1 MTEFGRASIH
11 TAALAGTS
19 TVPVEVQADIGLGL
33 PCFHIVGMADAAVL
47 EARQRVRS
55 AIRAAGYRFP
65 NASVVVNLAPAPLRK
80 HGTGF
85 DLPVATAILVATG
98 QLPAHTLDGCALVG
112 ELSLSGRIEPV
123 AGLLAHAC
131 AARDTGR
138 TLVGPPD
145 LMAYSGILPDL
156 TVRAASH
163 ISEIAHPSAAPAE
176 PSCSRSAH
184 SSAQPDMAEVV
195 GQHMAKR
202 TLEVAAAGGHNL
214 LMLGPPGSGKSML
227 ARRLTGLLPPLGMEQ
242 RLQTALVHSV
252 AGLDESAALLG
263 MRPFRDPHHTCSA
276 AGMVGGGHPPRPGEA
291 SLAHNGVLFL
301 DELTQFGPAVLQSLR
316 QPLEEGFVTLV
327 RAQGRV
333 RYPSRFSLVS
343 AANPCPCG
351 FFGDLDKSCSCTSA
365 EVTRYRNRIGG
376 PLLDRIDMSIR
387 VDRVDPKLLVSV
399 QAEEPSSQI
408 ASRVVTAH
416 MRALERGGNQNS
428 ELLGNDLLAVCEL
441 DSHSRRT
448 LVALAKRTTAS
459 GRAITRVL
467 RVARTIADLEA
478 KPKVLSEHLEEA
490 FSYRVTDS
498 GTLG

>member
-11 TAALAGTS
+11 TATLAGTS
-19 TVPVEVQADIGLGL
+19 TVPVEVQADVGLGL

-55 AIRAAGYRFP
+55 AIKAAGYRFP

-98 QLPAHTLDGCALVG
+98 QLSARALDGCALVG

-145 LMAYSGILPDL
+145 LMAYSGVLPDL

-163 ISEIAHPSAAPAE
+163 ISQIAHPTAE
-176 PSCSRSAH
+176 ECDPH
-184 SSAQPDMAEVV
+184 DLEPLGNTLQPDMAEVV
-195 GQHMAKR
+195 GQAMAKR

-227 ARRLTGLLPPLGMEQ
+227 ARRLPGLLPPLGMEQ

-252 AGLDESAALLG
+252 AGLGESAALQG
-263 MRPFRDPHHTCSA
+263 VRPFREPHHTCTA
-276 AGMVGGGHPPRPGEA
+276 AGMVGGGSPPRPGEA

-301 DELTQFGPAVLQSLR
+301 DELTHFGPAVLQSLR
-316 QPLEEGFVTLV
+316 QPLEDGFVTLV

-333 RYPSRFSLVS
+333 RYPSRFSLVA

-351 FFGDLDKSCSCTSA
+351 YLGDGDRSCECAPAS
-365 EVTRYRNRIGG
+365 VIRYRDRIGG

-387 VDRVDPKLLVSV
+387 VDRVDPSLLVTE
-399 QAEEPSSQI
+399 QAEEASSKI
-408 ASRVVTAH
+408 ASRVMAAH
-416 MRALERGGNQNS
+416 LRALERGGQNS
-428 ELLGNDLLAVCEL
+428 ELSGSDLLAVCGL
-441 DSHSRRT
+441 NSRSQRT
-448 LVALAKRTTAS
+448 LVTLAKHTAAS

-467 RVARTIADLEA
+467 RVARTIADLEGTDLVA
-478 KPKVLSEHLEEA
+478 SEHLEEA
-490 FSYRVTDS
+490 FGYRVTDR
-498 GTLG
+498 GVLG